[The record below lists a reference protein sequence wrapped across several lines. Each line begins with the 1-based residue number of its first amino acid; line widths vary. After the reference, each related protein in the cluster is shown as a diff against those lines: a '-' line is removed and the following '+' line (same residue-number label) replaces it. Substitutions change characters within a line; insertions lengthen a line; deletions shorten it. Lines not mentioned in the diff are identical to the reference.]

1 MRRASSAEKHVPIVT
16 AMEVPIAEHDS
27 MQLNL
32 SGAHASL
39 CIRNLLIL
47 SDSDGNTGVGE
58 APGGEAIRR
67 TLEPARPLAVG
78 SDLGSYHGVCDDAP
92 AMQYVFPGATVDSK
106 RPALQ
111 RSGS

>member
-1 MRRASSAEKHVPIVT
+1 MRRASSAEKHVPIIT

-47 SDSDGNTGVGE
+47 SDSDGNTGLCEVS
-58 APGGEAIRR
+58 GGEAIRR
-67 TLEPARPLAVG
+67 TLEAAR
-78 SDLGSYHGVCDDAP
+78 S
-92 AMQYVFPGATVDSK
+92 
-106 RPALQ
+106 RP
-111 RSGS
+111 